1 MATGTLAPVG
11 RQQYLDANGTPLAGG
26 KLYWTAAGTST
37 PLDTYSD
44 STLLVAN
51 ANPVILD
58 SAGRATVYL
67 SAASYKLVVKNSAD
81 VTQYTVDPVP
91 ATNIATSLV
100 TDTISG
106 RLTLESSVPIST
118 TDQSAKTTLYFTPY
132 LGNHISLYDGSAW
145 SSTTFAETSL
155 SLAGF
160 TASKPYDIFGYL
172 SSGTFTLEA
181 VVWTNTTTRATS
193 LATQDGVY
201 VKSGSATKRYLG
213 TIYINSSGGQTDD
226 TAAKRYVWNYY
237 NRLRRALLRSRC
249 HGDMDVYDCHAP
261 AGEREHRNQVD
272 VMVGVAEATLALQL
286 VAFANNSATTFAA
299 VAIGQD
305 STSAAMSGGSG
316 GFIAMDVVGNP
327 HAGIVVAT
335 ILPAVGRHF
344 YAWLEE
350 SIASGT
356 TTFYG
361 TTTSGAMPIVSGL
374 TGFIEG

>member
-213 TIYINSSGGQTDD
+213 TIYINASGGQTDD

-237 NRLRRALLRSRC
+237 NRLRRALLKQEATTTWTYTTATLRQANGST
-249 HGDMDVYDCHAP
+249 A
-261 AGEREHRNQVD
+261 NQVD

-305 STSAAMSGGSG
+305 STTTAMSSSSG

-361 TTTSGAMPIVSGL
+361 TTSSSGMPLVSGL
-374 TGFIEG
+374 SGFIEG